1 MPEVKRGEVYWAKLD
16 PSVGA
21 EIQKTRPVVILSVNP
36 LNRARRT
43 VIAVPLSTAA
53 EPIAYINVALTG
65 GSVARCDQVRTLDK
79 SRLAEKI
86 GSISKGDLEAI
97 SEGVRQVMG
106 L

>member
-1 MPEVKRGEVYWAKLD
+1 MSAIRWGEIYWARLD

-21 EIQKTRPVVILSVNP
+21 EIQKTRPIVILSVNP

-53 EPIAYINVALTG
+53 TPIEYINVALTG
-65 GSVARCDQVRTLDK
+65 GSVARCDQLRTLDK
-79 SRLAEKI
+79 SRLSSKI
-86 GSISKGDLEAI
+86 GSLSKNDLDAI
-97 SEGVRQVMG
+97 SEGVRKVIG